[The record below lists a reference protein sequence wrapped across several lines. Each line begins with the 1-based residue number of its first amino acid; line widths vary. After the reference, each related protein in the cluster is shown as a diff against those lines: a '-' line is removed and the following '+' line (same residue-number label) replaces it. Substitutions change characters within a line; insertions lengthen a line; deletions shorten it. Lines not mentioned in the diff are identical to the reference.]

1 MVGVGLPSAWQLNVN
16 GSFFG
21 TVVSMGC
28 SMMRGFSPGMKEE
41 EAFINIV
48 SFIPCQGDGCVHGNP
63 TLSRP
68 LECVL
73 DFQRITCGGII
84 SGDFPFPKRNSSLT
98 AKQVLSLNAAA
109 IKRPLSRRS
118 RGPLGPKIQPE
129 IMLSSNEISL
139 EATAPLKFN

>member
-1 MVGVGLPSAWQLNVN
+1 
-16 GSFFG
+16 
-21 TVVSMGC
+21 
-28 SMMRGFSPGMKEE
+28 MKEE

-73 DFQRITCGGII
+73 DVQRITCGGII

-118 RGPLGPKIQPE
+118 RGPKIQPE